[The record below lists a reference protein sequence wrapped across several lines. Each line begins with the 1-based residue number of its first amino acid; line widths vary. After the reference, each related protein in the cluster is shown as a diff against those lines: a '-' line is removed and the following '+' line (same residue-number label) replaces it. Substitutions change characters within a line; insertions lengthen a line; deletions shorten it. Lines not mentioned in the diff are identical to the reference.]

1 MKKKAVFKKFRFLLF
16 VPALLF
22 MCMIFSFSGE
32 TGEESSS
39 LSLTVTTTV
48 VDSINNV
55 VYDKT
60 MSNDSYQNL
69 IDTLHTPVRK
79 LAHMSEYAILYL
91 LIFFPLMTYNI
102 RFSIYHLICPV
113 VICFLYACTD
123 EFHQT
128 FIDERCGQFSD
139 VLIDM
144 SGTLI
149 SVIITFLVLNAKKM
163 LTYKKN
169 KI

>member
-1 MKKKAVFKKFRFLLF
+1 MKEKAVFKKFRFLLF

-48 VDSINNV
+48 VDSINDV
-55 VYDKT
+55 IYDKT

-91 LIFFPLMTYNI
+91 LIFFQD
-102 RFSIYHLICPV
+102 R
-113 VICFLYACTD
+113 
-123 EFHQT
+123 
-128 FIDERCGQFSD
+128 
-139 VLIDM
+139 
-144 SGTLI
+144 
-149 SVIITFLVLNAKKM
+149 
-163 LTYKKN
+163 
-169 KI
+169 